1 MLPYRSFHE
10 IDEAVGFI
18 FVICTEYLPFA
29 KTRTYCSTLSL
40 NTLVTDEVLL
50 RLTALFGSC
59 GIGELQATIF
69 HHGS

>member
-1 MLPYRSFHE
+1 MLPCRTFHE
-10 IDEAVGFI
+10 TDEAVGFMLY
-18 FVICTEYLPFA
+18 FD
-29 KTRTYCSTLSL
+29 TLSL

-69 HHGS
+69 HYGSYLQV